1 MDRAGSGSWH
11 VSARSGVHDRGS
23 HSTPDDG
30 GGAMSRKPETTLKL
44 PQRLLDRVSRS
55 LYQKWVEF
63 PADLSFPDFLDHLR
77 RAPRLCRPAIA
88 ERFRQGHASPYVAG
102 ESATFFYVGSAKE
115 VCVAGDFNH
124 WQPHHMKRVAGA
136 PFFHLTRRFP
146 PKARLDY
153 KLVIDGAWHLDPNNP
168 RQVPGGYGPNS
179 ELRMPGYTDP
189 PSFARRKHEIRGTL
203 RFLRLESK
211 IYQRMRSIILYLP
224 PGYTQERA
232 YPALYIHDGGEYLSL
247 AGLHLTVEGMIERGE
262 IEPLVLVLI
271 PPLYRTIEYAM
282 NRIYER
288 FIVKEVVPFAE
299 REAHLSPTPQ
309 DRGLLGPSLG
319 GLISTFIALRNP
331 DTFGRVIGQS
341 SAFQWQGGKILDL
354 VRKTERQPIEFVLDC
369 GIFEGIIQINRRMR
383 DLLQAK
389 GYPLAWAEY
398 PEGHSWGSWRA
409 HAGWAIEQH
418 WGRKRQEKTSSE
430 PLPTETVTGSHLS
443 RKS

>member
-1 MDRAGSGSWH
+1 M
-11 VSARSGVHDRGS
+11 
-23 HSTPDDG
+23 P
-30 GGAMSRKPETTLKL
+30 RKTDTDLKL
-44 PQRLLDRVSRS
+44 PHRLQERVARY

-63 PADLSFPDFLDHLR
+63 PDDLPFSSLLDRLR

-88 ERFRQGHASPYVAG
+88 ERFRRYHRSPHVEG
-102 ESATFFYVGSAKE
+102 EKAAFFYVGSARE

-124 WQPHHMKRVAGA
+124 WQPHHMKQVAGS
-136 PFFHLTRRFP
+136 PFYYLIRRFP
-146 PKARLDY
+146 RDARLDY
-153 KLVIDGAWHLDPNNP
+153 KLIIDGTWHLDPNNP
-168 RQVPGGYGPNS
+168 RQVPGGYGANS
-179 ELRMPGYTDP
+179 ELRMPDYTDP
-189 PSFARRKHEIRGTL
+189 PAFARRKEEIRGTL
-203 RFLRLESK
+203 RFLQLESK

-224 PGYTQERA
+224 PDYTQERT

-262 IEPLVLVLI
+262 IEPIVLVMV

-299 REAHLSPTPQ
+299 REARLSPRPQ

-331 DTFGRVIGQS
+331 DCFGRVIGQS
-341 SAFQWQGGKILDL
+341 SAFQWQGGRILDL
-354 VRKTERQPIEFVLDC
+354 VRKTERKPIEFVLDC

-383 DLLQAK
+383 DLLLRK
-389 GYPLAWAEY
+389 GYPLTWAEY

-418 WGRKRQEKTSSE
+418 WGRKRKRAPSAM
-430 PLPTETVTGSHLS
+430 PLPRETDVTN
-443 RKS
+443 RQ